1 MGWRKAKEL
10 LLTGVEIDGMEAE
23 AIGLINKAVPI
34 ELVDEEVEKLCDRL
48 KRCAPVAWDYT
59 KLSMNKVWETDHK
72 SGLDFEVESL
82 AMVASQN
89 EFNQSVFDD
98 FINGKQPV
106 FVKRKN
112 VTYDWG

>member
-1 MGWRKAKEL
+1 L
-10 LLTGVEIDGMEAE
+10 
-23 AIGLINKAVPI
+23 
-34 ELVDEEVEKLCDRL
+34 DEEVGKLCDRL
-48 KRCAPVAWDYT
+48 LRCAHFAWGYT

-82 AMVASQN
+82 AMVACEN

-106 FVKRKN
+106 SVK
-112 VTYDWG
+112 